1 MPNAE
6 LGRIPGLQAPIAR
19 RRERESKVFDTTQP
33 LIQAIIRGGKT
44 GSKKASPVD
53 CLVISPELD
62 VMGRQPINELYGE
75 SKRRGLRYAEGY
87 FMFLVESLEG
97 KQPGLGNVILNN
109 ERPLQHVLD
118 IFRTPTT
125 GYHDYTVVVID
136 ARAFEDGGTLTI
148 DIEVGRA
155 EGAGSF
161 FLFDGNSKLSTEKV
175 PKDTLARVWL
185 ISPGDTGQITHHFDE
200 GKMFK
205 LGASGQRSNKRGTVN
220 AFQARI
226 SVETPKKNES

>member
-1 MPNAE
+1 MANAE
-6 LGRIPGLQAPIAR
+6 LGRIPSLQAPIAMR
-19 RRERESKVFDTTQP
+19 WERESKVFDITQP

-53 CLVISPELD
+53 CLVISPELEL
-62 VMGRQPINELYGE
+62 MGRQPINELYGE
-75 SKRRGLRYAEGY
+75 SRRRGLRYAEGY

-109 ERPLQHVLD
+109 KQPLQEVLD
-118 IFRTPTT
+118 IFRTPMI

-136 ARAFEDGGTLTI
+136 TREFEDGGTLTI

-161 FLFDGNSKLSTEKV
+161 FLFDSNSELSTEKV
-175 PKDTLARVWL
+175 PMGALAKAWL
-185 ISPGDTGQITHHFDE
+185 ISPGDTGQITHHFDH

-205 LGASGQRSNKRGTVN
+205 LGASGRWTNKRGTVN
-220 AFQARI
+220 AFQATI
-226 SVETPKKNES
+226 SVETPEKNES

>member
-6 LGRIPGLQAPIAR
+6 LGRIPGLQAPIAM

-33 LIQAIIRGGKT
+33 LIQTIIRGGKT
-44 GSKKASPVD
+44 GSQKASPVD
-53 CLVISPELD
+53 CLVISPDLEL
-62 VMGRQPINELYGE
+62 MGRQPINELYGE

-87 FMFLVESLEG
+87 FTFLVESLEG

-109 ERPLQHVLD
+109 EHPLQQVLD

-136 ARAFEDGGTLTI
+136 ARAFENGGTLTI

-161 FLFDGNSKLSTEKV
+161 FLFDGNSELSTEKV
-175 PKDTLARVWL
+175 PKGTLARAWL
-185 ISPGDTGQITHHFDE
+185 ISPGDTGRITHHFDH

-205 LGASGQRSNKRGTVN
+205 LGASGRWDNKSGTVN

-226 SVETPKKNES
+226 SVETPKKKES

>member
-6 LGRIPGLQAPIAR
+6 LGRIPGLQAPIAM
-19 RRERESKVFDTTQP
+19 RREREAKVFDTTQP

-53 CLVISPELD
+53 CLVISPELEL
-62 VMGRQPINELYGE
+62 MGRQPINELYNE
-75 SKRRGLRYAEGY
+75 NKRRGLRYAEGY

-97 KQPGLGNVILNN
+97 KQPGLGNVVLNS
-109 ERPLQHVLD
+109 EQPLQEVLD
-118 IFRTPTT
+118 IFRTPTV

-136 ARAFEDGGTLTI
+136 ARTFEDGGTLTI

-161 FLFDGNSKLSTEKV
+161 FLFDGNSELSVEKV
-175 PKDTLARVWL
+175 PKGTLARAWF
-185 ISPGDTGQITHHFDE
+185 ISPGDTGQITHHFDH

-205 LGASGQRSNKRGTVN
+205 LGASGRSGNKRGTVN

-226 SVETPKKNES
+226 SVEPPKKNDS

>member
-6 LGRIPGLQAPIAR
+6 LGRIPSLQAPIAMR
-19 RRERESKVFDTTQP
+19 RKRESKVFDTTQP
-33 LIQAIIRGGKT
+33 LTQAIIRGGKT

-53 CLVISPELD
+53 CLVISSELEL
-62 VMGRQPINELYGE
+62 MGRQPINELHGE
-75 SKRRGLRYAEGY
+75 SRRRGLRYAEGY

-109 ERPLQHVLD
+109 DRPLQQVLD
-118 IFRTPTT
+118 IFRTPMI

-136 ARAFEDGGTLTI
+136 TRAFEDGGILTI

-155 EGAGSF
+155 EGEGSF
-161 FLFDGNSKLSTEKV
+161 FLFDGNSELSTEKV
-175 PKDTLARVWL
+175 PKDTLARAWL
-185 ISPGDTGQITHHFDE
+185 ISPGDTGQITHHFDH
-200 GKMFK
+200 GRIFK
-205 LGASGQRSNKRGTVN
+205 LGASGRWTNERGTVN

>member
-1 MPNAE
+1 MANAE
-6 LGRIPGLQAPIAR
+6 LGRIPSLQTPIAMR
-19 RRERESKVFDTTQP
+19 WERESKVFDTTQP

-53 CLVISPELD
+53 CLVISPDLEL
-62 VMGRQPINELYGE
+62 MGRQPINELYGE
-75 SKRRGLRYAEGY
+75 SRRRGLRYAEGY

-109 ERPLQHVLD
+109 KQPLQEVLD
-118 IFRTPTT
+118 IFRTPMI

-136 ARAFEDGGTLTI
+136 TREFEDGGTLTI

-161 FLFDGNSKLSTEKV
+161 FLFDSNSELSTEKV
-175 PKDTLARVWL
+175 PMGALAEAWL
-185 ISPGDTGQITHHFDE
+185 ISPGDTGQITHHFDH
-200 GKMFK
+200 GKIFK
-205 LGASGQRSNKRGTVN
+205 LGASGRWTNKRETVN
-220 AFQARI
+220 AFQATI
-226 SVETPKKNES
+226 SVKTPEKNES

>member
-6 LGRIPGLQAPIAR
+6 LGRIRSLQVPIAM
-19 RRERESKVFDTTQP
+19 RRERESKVFDTTHP
-33 LIQAIIRGGKT
+33 LAQAIIRGWKT

-53 CLVISPELD
+53 CLVISPELEL
-62 VMGRQPINELYGE
+62 MGRQPINELYNE
-75 SKRRGLRYAEGY
+75 SRKRGLRYAEGY
-87 FMFLVESLEG
+87 LMLLVESLEG

-109 ERPLQHVLD
+109 EQPLQEVLD
-118 IFRTPTT
+118 IFRTPMV

-136 ARAFEDGGTLTI
+136 TRAFEDGGTLTI

-155 EGAGSF
+155 EGEGSF
-161 FLFDGNSKLSTEKV
+161 FLFDGNSELSTEKV
-175 PKDTLARVWL
+175 PKGTLARAWL
-185 ISPGDTGQITHHFDE
+185 ISPGDTEQITYHFDQGQI
-200 GKMFK
+200 FK
-205 LGASGQRSNKRGTVN
+205 LGASGRWNNKKGTVN